1 MPGSKPSS
9 IWNTLTRATAAAS
22 AAFVAACAGP
32 QTKHVEPRHE
42 DVQRE
47 AATQRAMA
55 ATQQIPSGPVSP
67 YINWPVDQRIGYIAS
82 RVMIA
87 AAPYCGSDVRTT
99 YNLQVGAPTG
109 TSLVIMGR
117 SGPLQPGDII
127 TKVGNH
133 PVGTGQ
139 QAAQTLVNVRSQAA
153 AGKAPLPIEA
163 SRNGQTISTVLQPLQ
178 ACNYPVNVVNNNT
191 WNAFADGKS
200 INLEAKL
207 IQTVPNDDDLAFVMA
222 HETAH
227 NARRHM
233 DAKMANA
240 RIGAGLGVL
249 ADIAVGVLSKGQIN
263 TQGAGAQIGMAK
275 GATSYSPEF
284 EYEADKFGMYITYG
298 AGFDA
303 AAGPRVA
310 QMMGAKNPSM
320 IERETTHPAPA
331 NRATVLNGVKQ
342 TMETQIRSGK
352 PLRPE

>member
-1 MPGSKPSS
+1 
-9 IWNTLTRATAAAS
+9 
-22 AAFVAACAGP
+22 
-32 QTKHVEPRHE
+32 
-42 DVQRE
+42 
-47 AATQRAMA
+47 
-55 ATQQIPSGPVSP
+55 
-67 YINWPVDQRIGYIAS
+67 
-82 RVMIA
+82 
-87 AAPYCGSDVRTT
+87 
-99 YNLQVGAPTG
+99 
-109 TSLVIMGR
+109 
-117 SGPLQPGDII
+117 
-127 TKVGNH
+127 
-133 PVGTGQ
+133 
-139 QAAQTLVNVRSQAA
+139 
-153 AGKAPLPIEA
+153 
-163 SRNGQTISTVLQPLQ
+163 
-178 ACNYPVNVVNNNT
+178 
-191 WNAFADGKS
+191 
-200 INLEAKL
+200 
-207 IQTVPNDDDLAFVMA
+207 
-222 HETAH
+222 
-227 NARRHM
+227 M